1 MPPKRSQTTPTT
13 NAQLPE
19 ESSDSDEGGY
29 TIEQALT
36 DWLYN
41 KSPATRKSYSFVVTR
56 FRKFLSGKYD
66 GRDLDKLRKRHIRA
80 FLAVLSA
87 TNVSIRPA
95 LCVIKSV
102 SGHLAK
108 LGVMKKDPSV
118 SFKLP
123 LQPPPSVERNLDS
136 ASIRAI
142 FKIASHR
149 RNKSTFHVL
158 QVLTYAGM
166 RLAACANLKRADIH
180 RVDVPN
186 AGASA
191 QSSSS
196 VRQYTYFIRVRC
208 AKNAKTR
215 KIYLKATIG
224 KSLWDYAQSLSSV
237 WLFPGA
243 KSGHHITPT
252 AIYCRI
258 KTLARA
264 IKKPEISPHWFRHFF
279 ATNALA
285 NGAPLVSVSRSMG
298 HSSVNVTSL
307 YLHEKPGT
315 SVSSFI
321 DLTSSSGDDEASIS
335 VNYPPPKVKKEAKN
349 SV

>member
-1 MPPKRSQTTPTT
+1 MPRKGAQTTPAA

-29 TIEQALT
+29 TISQALT
-36 DWLYN
+36 DWKYN
-41 KSPATRKSYSFVVTR
+41 KSPATRKSYSFVIKR
-56 FRKFLSGKYD
+56 LRKFLSEKYD

-87 TNVSIRPA
+87 TNASIRPA

-102 SGHLAK
+102 CGHLAK
-108 LGVMKKDPSV
+108 LGVMRKDPSV

-123 LQPPPSVERNLDS
+123 IQAPPRVERNLDS

-166 RLAACANLKRADIH
+166 RLAACSSLKRADIH

-186 AGASA
+186 AG
-191 QSSSS
+191 S
-196 VRQYTYFIRVRC
+196 VKQYTYFLRVRC

-224 KSLWDYAQSLSSV
+224 KSLWDYAQTVNSV
-237 WLFPGA
+237 WLFPGF

-258 KTLARA
+258 KTLAKR
-264 IKKPEISPHWFRHFF
+264 IGKPEISPHWFRHFY

-285 NGAPLVSVSRSMG
+285 NGAPLVSVSKSMG

-335 VNYPPPKVKKEAKN
+335 VNYPPPKVKKEDKK